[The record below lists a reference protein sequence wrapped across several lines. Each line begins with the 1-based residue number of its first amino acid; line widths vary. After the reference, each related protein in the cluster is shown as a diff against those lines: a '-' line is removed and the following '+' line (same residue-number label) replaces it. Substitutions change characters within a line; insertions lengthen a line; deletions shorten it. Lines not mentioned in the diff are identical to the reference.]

1 MSLVLVLPLLV
12 EADGLFKPKRGNR
25 KPALDLLLEGLG
37 ESLEAVRE
45 VVVESTFSLTIL
57 PSVIGPTSLPIVAEA
72 VVVIL
77 RML

>member
-1 MSLVLVLPLLV
+1 VLLLPLLV

-25 KPALDLLLEGLG
+25 KPALDLLLEGEG
-37 ESLEAVRE
+37 DSSFEAVRE
-45 VVVESTFSLTIL
+45 VVVELTFSLTIL

>member
-1 MSLVLVLPLLV
+1 VLLLPLLV

-25 KPALDLLLEGLG
+25 KPALDLLLLEGEG
-37 ESLEAVRE
+37 DSLEAVRE

-57 PSVIGPTSLPIVAEA
+57 PSDIGPTSLPIVAEA
-72 VVVIL
+72 AVVIL